1 MVGVFL
7 LFDKV
12 SINDLLVS
20 EIQSSRLKPSIG
32 LKRLVGLAKPKKV
45 ILTNKC
51 KAKFVKTRK
60 PKKCLRRK

>member
-1 MVGVFL
+1 MKVFFV
-7 LFDKV
+7 FDRV

-20 EIQSSRLKPSIG
+20 EIQEARLKPSIG

-45 ILTNKC
+45 ILTSKC

>member
-20 EIQSSRLKPSIG
+20 EIQSSKLKPSIG
-32 LKRLVGLAKPKKV
+32 LKRLVGLAKPKIKLTKV
-45 ILTNKC
+45 C
-51 KAKFVKTRK
+51 KKLSCEKRK

>member
-1 MVGVFL
+1 MKVFFV
-7 LFDKV
+7 FDRV

-20 EIQSSRLKPSIG
+20 EIQSSKLKPSIG

-51 KAKFVKTRK
+51 KAKFVKSKK

>member
-1 MVGVFL
+1 MKVFFV
-7 LFDKV
+7 FDKV

-20 EIQSSRLKPSIG
+20 EIQSSKLKPSIG
-32 LKRLVGLAKPKKV
+32 LKRLVGLAKPKVK
-45 ILTNKC
+45 LTNKC